1 MDSVLHLGL
10 NYPYQCLEG
19 CVEHQSL
26 YVVLLSALAYF
37 LHGGHKDSH
46 PSATVLVEVRVLVVV
61 AELAL
66 LAEVGAAVAVPG
78 V

>member
-1 MDSVLHLGL
+1 MDSVLHLGP
-10 NYPYQCLEG
+10 NYPYQCSKE
-19 CVEHQSL
+19 CVAHQSL

-61 AELAL
+61 AVLAL
-66 LAEVGAAVAVPG
+66 VA
-78 V
+78 